1 MSFSNFLSGIKQKTN
16 ELKGEVLKFKNKN
29 FLNAATAGSALI
41 AMADGTL
48 DSEEKKKMI
57 RFIESNDALSVFKT
71 SEVIS
76 SFKEYVDNFE
86 FDKDIG
92 ESKAFEAL
100 NRLKGND
107 VACRT
112 VMRLI
117 LSIAAADG
125 VFDDAEKQMA
135 RKIAIELGLSAS
147 DFEL

>member
-1 MSFSNFLSGIKQKTN
+1 MSFADFMSSIKQKSS
-16 ELKGEVLKFKNKN
+16 ELKNDVLKFKNKN

-41 AMADGTL
+41 SMADGVL
-48 DSEEKKKMI
+48 DAEEKKKMI

-71 SEVIS
+71 TEVIG
-76 SFKEYVDNFE
+76 SFKEFVDNFE

-92 ESKAFEAL
+92 ESKAYEAL

-107 VACRT
+107 IACRV

-125 VFDDAEKQMA
+125 VFDDCEKVVA
-135 RKIAIELGLSAS
+135 RKVAIELGLPPA

>member
-1 MSFSNFLSGIKQKTN
+1 MSFSNFLSSVKQKTS

-48 DSEEKKKMI
+48 DSEEKVKMI

-71 SEVIS
+71 NEVITL
-76 SFKEYVDNFE
+76 FKEYVDNFE
-86 FDKDIG
+86 FDQDIG
-92 ESKAFEAL
+92 ESKACEAL

-107 VACRT
+107 IECRT

-125 VFDDAEKQMA
+125 DFDDSEKVVA
-135 RKIAIELGLSAS
+135 RKIATELGLPAS
-147 DFEL
+147 DFSL